1 VNGTPTGAPHFDSG
15 GDPARQARR
24 VSMAIDDDGVR
35 ASSTERREAEARE
48 HPTTTVGDRRGS
60 RTRIV
65 LGSLLTLLVVAA
77 VVYYFAGHRT
87 GTEVAIAPSAKQSS
101 ESDAVPTPR
110 RAADSADHPVA
121 STSPQPDPSQS
132 PPAAASPQQS
142 PTASPRSVTAPE
154 EMRKDPP
161 AAAAQNAT
169 SDAPTETN
177 EGAAKPSESSGA
189 RADARTGA
197 PAVEQQPM
205 HARPTSLP
213 DQPAAAPKQDE
224 VISVVKRGP
233 ANIRSAPSKNA
244 RVIGTAAKDTQL
256 REIGR
261 SGTWVE
267 VETKAGRGWIGAG
280 LLAPLSRES
289 R

>member
-1 VNGTPTGAPHFDSG
+1 
-15 GDPARQARR
+15 
-24 VSMAIDDDGVR
+24 MAIDDDRVR

-48 HPTTTVGDRRGS
+48 HPTTTVRDRRGS

-65 LGSLLTLLVVAA
+65 LGSLLALLVVAA
-77 VVYYFAGHRT
+77 AVYYFAGHRT
-87 GTEVAIAPSAKQSS
+87 GTEVAIAPGAKQSS
-101 ESDAVPTPR
+101 DSAAVPTPR

-132 PPAAASPQQS
+132 PPAAASPQQAG
-142 PTASPRSVTAPE
+142 TASPPSSVTAAD
-154 EMRKDPP
+154 EMRKDPL

-169 SDAPTETN
+169 SDAPTKTN

-189 RADARTGA
+189 QADARTGA
-197 PAVEQQPM
+197 PAVKQQPM
-205 HARPTSLP
+205 QARPTSLP
-213 DQPAAAPKQDE
+213 DQPAAAPKQTE
-224 VISVVKRGP
+224 VISIVKRGP
-233 ANIRSAPSKNA
+233 ANIRSAPGKNG

-256 REIGR
+256 REISR

-267 VETKAGRGWIGAG
+267 VETKAGRGWIDAG